1 MLLIL
6 DRFGGDDNSEKLID
20 AIRGRDESAI
30 STFIEENPKSGEL
43 LVAGILFVSHE
54 TPYSH
59 VIPPSTLELVKKH
72 TTSSSLIAT
81 VMSFWQERPSTGIV
95 LVMKYVDLEV
105 ISVAD
110 IISWL
115 LEQDTWMRKSWGW
128 EIIQVC
134 SEKLD
139 TRAIQKSD
147 DGATA
152 DAKGETSEKVA
163 EESMQ
168 VDSNGTTTN
177 GTVKDERREL
187 FEKLVAGVDP
197 CYQRQSEQDQH
208 WLKEWFVMIV
218 RKYHADVVG
227 LEGIGWVGEILADG
241 EEYRKRLV

>member
-1 MLLIL
+1 
-6 DRFGGDDNSEKLID
+6 
-20 AIRGRDESAI
+20 
-30 STFIEENPKSGEL
+30 
-43 LVAGILFVSHE
+43 
-54 TPYSH
+54 
-59 VIPPSTLELVKKH
+59 
-72 TTSSSLIAT
+72 
-81 VMSFWQERPSTGIV
+81 MSFWQERPSTGIV

-105 ISVAD
+105 ISVTD

-139 TRAIQKSD
+139 TRAIPKSD
-147 DGATA
+147 DGVVA
-152 DAKGETSEKVA
+152 DGNGDTSEKVA

-187 FEKLVAGVDP
+187 FEKLVAGVES
-197 CYQRQSEQDQH
+197 CCQRQSEQDQY
-208 WLKEWFVMIV
+208 WLKEWFAMIV
-218 RKYHADVVG
+218 RKYRADVAG
-227 LEGIGWVGEILADG
+227 LEGIGWVGEIIAEG